1 MTPIINMFEEEKS
14 LTCIK
19 EKINV
24 AYTIYTLMLKSQM
37 LKEFKN
43 WRI

>member
-1 MTPIINMFEEEKS
+1 MDVKNETNLHMTPIINMFEEEKS

-24 AYTIYTLMLKSQM
+24 AYTIYTLMLKS
-37 LKEFKN
+37 
-43 WRI
+43 